1 MYLLLDL
8 TYQRIAW
15 HVRLLIPFSIINN
28 NSSNRNFVF
37 LKAAFHA
44 IFDTVRKR
52 AGVSAY
58 ISTNMFRK
66 FSNRLTNNTVS
77 LRTKKS

>member
-15 HVRLLIPFSIINN
+15 HIRLLIPFSIINN
-28 NSSNRNFVF
+28 NSSNCNFVF